1 MPHESGRIYGS
12 FKKICIPESMLLD
25 EAIAIR
31 TQLFQIKSNWENGIL
46 TGSEVT
52 YQLVLLYLE
61 KRVKRH
67 PFLRMGQKLPNRNS
81 SKEFL
86 EVVRFYG
93 MPDTVRYALWKWHIG
108 EWNIQL
114 IDFNPSS
121 LEMLES
127 QSKGIRYATISW
139 DHALMGTLVEGK
151 RDAFE
156 HLLHD
161 LAHAYMFFRED
172 YDFDGQKKFFQSML
186 DDYEEYLIYLEK
198 DNTFKEKF
206 EYCIS
211 DMNSHPA
218 HLSAYWNAIRKEAGV
233 PILTAETKN

>member
-1 MPHESGRIYGS
+1 MPHDNGRIYGS
-12 FKKICIPESMLLD
+12 FKKICIPESLLPN
-25 EAIAIR
+25 EAVELHS
-31 TQLFQIKSNWENGIL
+31 QLSEIKVNWETGVL
-46 TGSEVT
+46 SGSEVT
-52 YQLVLLYLE
+52 YQIVLLYLE
-61 KRVKRH
+61 RRVKRH

-86 EVVRFYG
+86 ELVRFYG

-114 IDFNPSS
+114 INFNPSS
-121 LEMLES
+121 LEMLET

-139 DHALMGTLVEGK
+139 EHALNGTLVEGK

-172 YDFDGQKKFFQSML
+172 YDFEGQKKFFQAML
-186 DDYEEYLIYLEK
+186 DEYEEYEGYLDK
-198 DNTFKEKF
+198 DSVFKQKF

-218 HLSAYWNAIRKEAGV
+218 HLSAYWDAIRKEAGI
-233 PILTAETKN
+233 PILTTGYKF

>member
-1 MPHESGRIYGS
+1 MPHENGRIYGS
-12 FKKICIPESMLLD
+12 FKKICIPESLLPN
-25 EAIAIR
+25 EALEL
-31 TQLFQIKSNWENGIL
+31 TSKLSEIKVKWETGTL
-46 TGSEVT
+46 SGSEVT
-52 YQLVLLYLE
+52 YQIVLLYLE
-61 KRVKRH
+61 RRVKRH

-86 EVVRFYG
+86 ELVRFYG

-114 IDFNPSS
+114 INFNPSS
-121 LEMLES
+121 LEMLET

-139 DHALMGTLVEGK
+139 EHALNGTLVEGK

-172 YDFDGQKKFFQSML
+172 YDFEGQKKFFQTML
-186 DDYEEYLIYLEK
+186 DEYEEYENYLDK
-198 DNTFKEKF
+198 DSVFRQKF

-218 HLSAYWNAIRKEAGV
+218 HLSAYWNAIRKEAGI
-233 PILTAETKN
+233 PIHTAEFKI